1 MRFFGLSVS
10 YMSSPIMQVESMKRQ
25 GRFSIEIDSI
35 GDLRRPIAL
44 RMVETWRVCPERM
57 QVVPTLVGPLLELT
71 LVPVREI
78 RQTILP
84 LLIGMMDAEQKTKG
98 SFKQMETELIDK
110 LDILINENKGDDEYL
125 QVFNNLMINLV
136 QHIDPIWEDTGTV
149 ERLLEYRDVLQD
161 DQNKAREWPAK

>member
-1 MRFFGLSVS
+1 
-10 YMSSPIMQVESMKRQ
+10 MSSPIMQVESMKRQ

-35 GDLRRPIAL
+35 GDLR
-44 RMVETWRVCPERM
+44 MVETWRVCPERM
-57 QVVPTLVGPLLELT
+57 QVVLTLVGPLLELT

-84 LLIGMMDAEQKTKG
+84 LLIGMMDAEQKAKG

-110 LDILINENKGDDEYL
+110 LDILINGNK
-125 QVFNNLMINLV
+125 
-136 QHIDPIWEDTGTV
+136 DPIWEDTGTV

>member
-1 MRFFGLSVS
+1 
-10 YMSSPIMQVESMKRQ
+10 MSSPIMQVESMKRQ

-110 LDILINENKGDDEYL
+110 LDILINENK
-125 QVFNNLMINLV
+125 
-136 QHIDPIWEDTGTV
+136 DPIWEDTGTV

>member
-110 LDILINENKGDDEYL
+110 LDILINENK
-125 QVFNNLMINLV
+125 
-136 QHIDPIWEDTGTV
+136 DPVWEDTGTV

>member
-1 MRFFGLSVS
+1 
-10 YMSSPIMQVESMKRQ
+10 
-25 GRFSIEIDSI
+25 
-35 GDLRRPIAL
+35 
-44 RMVETWRVCPERM
+44 MVETWRVCPERM

-110 LDILINENKGDDEYL
+110 LDILINENK
-125 QVFNNLMINLV
+125 
-136 QHIDPIWEDTGTV
+136 DPIWEDTGTV
-149 ERLLEYRDVLQD
+149 ERLLKYRIVLQD

>member
-1 MRFFGLSVS
+1 
-10 YMSSPIMQVESMKRQ
+10 MQVESMKRQ

-110 LDILINENKGDDEYL
+110 LDILINENK
-125 QVFNNLMINLV
+125 
-136 QHIDPIWEDTGTV
+136 DPIWEDTGTV

>member
-110 LDILINENKGDDEYL
+110 LDILINENK
-125 QVFNNLMINLV
+125 
-136 QHIDPIWEDTGTV
+136 DPIWEDTGTV
-149 ERLLEYRDVLQD
+149 ERLLKYRIVLQD

>member
-110 LDILINENKGDDEYL
+110 LDILINENK
-125 QVFNNLMINLV
+125 
-136 QHIDPIWEDTGTV
+136 DPIWEDTGTV

>member
-1 MRFFGLSVS
+1 
-10 YMSSPIMQVESMKRQ
+10 MKRQ

-110 LDILINENKGDDEYL
+110 LDILINENK
-125 QVFNNLMINLV
+125 
-136 QHIDPIWEDTGTV
+136 DPIWEDTGTV